1 MKLFLTVLLVLTATP
16 ALAQD
21 TTSASG
27 DAHQASSET
36 GDLTVVFTGFGS
48 DDGVVLVRIDSSK
61 ATFLQGEDFFRAT
74 DAEVEGGKAEV
85 IFEAI
90 PYGTYAISAVHD
102 ENSNGKMDQADFGIP
117 LEAYGFSN
125 NARGQFGPPTFEA
138 SAFAFTPDSAT
149 VTIEVK

>member
-1 MKLFLTVLLVLTATP
+1 MKTFLTALLLSIAAP

-21 TTSASG
+21 TTSSG
-27 DAHQASSET
+27 ETGEHTSET
-36 GDLTVVFTGFGS
+36 GNLTLVVTGFGN
-48 DDGVVLVRIDSSK
+48 DEGVVLVRVDSSK
-61 ATFLQGEDFFRAT
+61 ATFLQGEDFFRAA
-74 DAEVEGGKAEV
+74 DVEVEDGKAELV
-85 IFEAI
+85 FEAI

-102 ENSNGKMDQADFGIP
+102 ENGNGTLDQGDFGIP

-138 SAFAFTPDSAT
+138 SAFSFTPDSTT